1 MSTSRSSRGFS
12 TPVSRRAFALGGGLS
27 FAALLAGCGG
37 TSGGGKG
44 SDGTSG
50 SGDVSVMITCYPTQ
64 YLAEKVGGKHVS
76 IINPVKPGIDPHGLE
91 LSVQQVAQMAD
102 ADLVVQI
109 EHYQNAVD
117 DAIKA
122 HKPKKLLNLNE
133 FVDIL
138 PANGD
143 EHEHEHGH
151 AHEHEH
157 GDDHDHDEHEHGAS
171 DAGGDEHAHEHG
183 EDHAHEHDDH
193 GHEGHDHDHG
203 GIDPHFWQDPHRMIK
218 AAKALA
224 DVLSD
229 IDADHAEDYAKN
241 YEALEKELTDLDEE
255 LHKKYESVKR
265 EKAFITS
272 HTAFAYLADT
282 YDLHQIGIAGIDP
295 ENEPSTER
303 LLELADLVEKEK
315 LTTVFFETSAT
326 PAVAEAL
333 ASRTGAKAEELDN
346 LETQLD
352 AKKDYAQVMREN
364 ADKLVASWQ

>member
-1 MSTSRSSRGFS
+1 MSS
-12 TPVSRRAFALGGGLS
+12 PISRRAFTLGGGLS
-27 FAALLAGCGG
+27 LAALLAGCGG
-37 TSGGGKG
+37 TSGGAKG
-44 SDGTSG
+44 SDASSG

-64 YLAEKVGGKHVS
+64 YLAEKIGGKHVS

-109 EHYQNAVD
+109 EHYQTAVD

-138 PANGD
+138 PASGE
-143 EHEHEHGH
+143 EHEHEH
-151 AHEHEH
+151 EHEH
-157 GDDHDHDEHEHGAS
+157 DEHSDEHDHEHG
-171 DAGGDEHAHEHG
+171 GHEH
-183 EDHAHEHDDH
+183 H
-193 GHEGHDHDHG
+193 HDHG

-218 AAKALA
+218 AAKVLA
-224 DVLSD
+224 DTLSE
-229 IDADHAEDYAKN
+229 IDADHAKDYAKN
-241 YEALEKELTDLDEE
+241 YESLEKELTKLDEE
-255 LHKKYESVKR
+255 LHEKYDSVTR

-272 HTAFAYLADT
+272 HTAFAYLAKT

-303 LLELADLVEKEK
+303 LLELADLVKKEK

-352 AKKDYAQVMREN
+352 EKKDYAQVMRDN

>member
-1 MSTSRSSRGFS
+1 MNNSRSSFGLS
-12 TPVSRRAFALGGGLS
+12 TPVSRRAFTLGGGLS
-27 FAALLAGCGG
+27 FAALVAGCGG
-37 TSGGGKG
+37 TSEKGKG
-44 SDGTSG
+44 SDATSG
-50 SGDVSVMITCYPTQ
+50 SGDLSVMITCYPTQ
-64 YLAEKVGGKHVS
+64 YLAEKVGGEHVS

-117 DAIKA
+117 DAIRA
-122 HKPKKLLNLNE
+122 HKPKKLVNLND

-138 PANGD
+138 PARG
-143 EHEHEHGH
+143 EELEHEHGH

-157 GDDHDHDEHEHGAS
+157 GDEHDHDHDDHEHEAS
-171 DAGGDEHAHEHG
+171 DGGGD
-183 EDHAHEHDDH
+183 DHAHEHDDH
-193 GHEGHDHDHG
+193 DHDDHDHGGHHHDHG

-224 DVLSD
+224 DALSD
-229 IDADHAEDYAKN
+229 IDSEHAEDYAKN

-255 LHKKYESVKR
+255 LHQKYESVDR

-303 LLELADLVEKEK
+303 LLELAELVKKEK

-352 AKKDYAQVMREN
+352 AKKDYAQVMRDN

>member
-1 MSTSRSSRGFS
+1 MPS
-12 TPVSRRAFALGGGLS
+12 PISRRAFTLGGGLS
-27 FAALLAGCGG
+27 LAAVLAGCGG
-37 TSGGGKG
+37 TSGGAKG
-44 SDGTSG
+44 SDASSG

-64 YLAEKVGGKHVS
+64 YLAEKIGGTHVS

-109 EHYQNAVD
+109 EHYQTAVD

-138 PANGD
+138 PASGD
-143 EHEHEHGH
+143 EHEHDHTHEDEHDHEHEASDGGGEH

-157 GDDHDHDEHEHGAS
+157 EH
-171 DAGGDEHAHEHG
+171 DEHAHEH
-183 EDHAHEHDDH
+183 DHEHG
-193 GHEGHDHDHG
+193 GHEHHHDHG

-224 DVLSD
+224 DALSE
-229 IDADHAEDYAKN
+229 IDADHAKDYAKN
-241 YEALEKELTDLDEE
+241 YESLEKELTKLDEE
-255 LHKKYESVKR
+255 LHEKYDSVTR

-272 HTAFAYLADT
+272 HTAFAYLAKT
-282 YDLHQIGIAGIDP
+282 YGLHQIGIAGIDP

-303 LLELADLVEKEK
+303 LLELADLVKKEK

-352 AKKDYAQVMREN
+352 AKKDYAQVMRDN

>member
-1 MSTSRSSRGFS
+1 MNDSRSLSGMPS
-12 TPVSRRAFALGGGLS
+12 PISRRAFTLGGGLS
-27 FAALLAGCGG
+27 LAAVLAGCGG
-37 TSGGGKG
+37 TSGGAKG
-44 SDGTSG
+44 SDASSG

-64 YLAEKVGGKHVS
+64 YLAEKIGGKHVS

-109 EHYQNAVD
+109 EHYQTAVD

-138 PANGD
+138 PASGE
-143 EHEHEHGH
+143 EHEHEH
-151 AHEHEH
+151 
-157 GDDHDHDEHEHGAS
+157 
-171 DAGGDEHAHEHG
+171 GDEHAHEH
-183 EDHAHEHDDH
+183 EHEHDHEHEASDGGGEHEHEHEHDEHSDEHDH
-193 GHEGHDHDHG
+193 EHGGHEHHHDHG

-224 DVLSD
+224 DTLSEV
-229 IDADHAEDYAKN
+229 DADHAEDYAKN
-241 YEALEKELTDLDEE
+241 YESLEKELTKLDEE
-255 LHKKYESVKR
+255 LHEKYDSVTR

-272 HTAFAYLADT
+272 HTAFAYLAKT

-303 LLELADLVEKEK
+303 LLELADLVKKEK

-352 AKKDYAQVMREN
+352 AKKDYAQVMRDN

>member
-1 MSTSRSSRGFS
+1 MTASRSSHGLS
-12 TPVSRRAFALGGGLS
+12 TPVSRRAFALGGGLT

-37 TSGGGKG
+37 TSGGGKN
-44 SDGTSG
+44 SDGGSG
-50 SGDVSVMITCYPTQ
+50 SGDVSIMITCYPTQ
-64 YLAEKVGGKHVS
+64 YLAEKIGGKHVS

-122 HKPKKLLNLNE
+122 HKPKNLVNLND

-138 PANGD
+138 PASGDEHDHDHGDEHDHD
-143 EHEHEHGH
+143 EHEH
-151 AHEHEH
+151 
-157 GDDHDHDEHEHGAS
+157 EHEHGAS
-171 DAGGDEHAHEHG
+171 DAGGGEHDHEHG
-183 EDHAHEHDDH
+183 DDHAHEHDDH
-193 GHEGHDHDHG
+193 DEHEHKGHHHDHG

-224 DVLSD
+224 DSLSE

-241 YEALEKELTDLDEE
+241 YEALEKELTELDEE
-255 LHKKYESVKR
+255 LHTKYESVKR
-265 EKAFITS
+265 EKSFITS

-303 LLELADLVEKEK
+303 LLELADLVKKEK

-333 ASRTGAKAEELDN
+333 ASRTDAKAEELDN

>member
-1 MSTSRSSRGFS
+1 MNIKPKTAVLAILALSTI
-12 TPVSRRAFALGGGLS
+12 GL
-27 FAALLAGCGG
+27 ATAKA
-37 TSGGGKG
+37 
-44 SDGTSG
+44 
-50 SGDVSVMITCYPTQ
+50 P
-64 YLAEKVGGKHVS
+64 E
-76 IINPVKPGIDPHGLE
+76 IDPARIDSMVAEVLRQADQHPNQTAKPDGQAIRKDVVKRLQTLEILKNEAIKAGLDKDAE
-91 LSVQQVAQMAD
+91 VQNQLKNVEAEFYANQYA
-102 ADLVVQI
+102 AYLERQT
-109 EHYQNAVD
+109 AVD

-122 HKPKKLLNLNE
+122 HEPKKLLNLNE

-138 PANGD
+138 PASGD
-143 EHEHEHGH
+143 
-151 AHEHEH
+151 
-157 GDDHDHDEHEHGAS
+157 DDHDH
-171 DAGGDEHAHEHG
+171 GDEHDHEHEANDG
-183 EDHAHEHDDH
+183 GGDDHAHEHDDH
-193 GHEGHDHDHG
+193 DHDDHDHGGHHHDHG

-224 DVLSD
+224 DALSD
-229 IDADHAEDYAKN
+229 IDSEHAEDYAKN

-255 LHKKYESVKR
+255 LHQKYESVDR

-303 LLELADLVEKEK
+303 LLELAELVKKEK

>member
-1 MSTSRSSRGFS
+1 MNDSRSLSGMPS
-12 TPVSRRAFALGGGLS
+12 PISRRAFTLGGGLS
-27 FAALLAGCGG
+27 LAALLAGCGG
-37 TSGGGKG
+37 TSGGAKG
-44 SDGTSG
+44 SDASSD

-109 EHYQNAVD
+109 EHYQTAVD

-122 HKPKKLLNLNE
+122 HEPKKLLNLNE

-138 PANGD
+138 PASGD
-143 EHEHEHGH
+143 
-151 AHEHEH
+151 
-157 GDDHDHDEHEHGAS
+157 DDHDH
-171 DAGGDEHAHEHG
+171 GDEHDHEHEANDG
-183 EDHAHEHDDH
+183 GGDDHAHEHDDH
-193 GHEGHDHDHG
+193 DHDDHDHGGHHHDHG

-224 DVLSD
+224 DALSD
-229 IDADHAEDYAKN
+229 IDSEHAEDYAKN

-255 LHKKYESVKR
+255 LHQKYESVDR

-303 LLELADLVEKEK
+303 LLELAELVKKEK